1 MDEKCIQKQI
11 IKLCNN
17 YSKQTGS
24 EFKNY
29 YDPDFLKWLEKINPT
44 EPDKNKRIY
53 TYIETNKFAQA
64 IMDAYMSA
72 MNQVSKKLNDQFER
86 KYSKDEVIEIVF
98 EAFNEAKVI
107 GERQV
112 KDIDR

>member
-1 MDEKCIQKQI
+1 
-11 IKLCNN
+11 
-17 YSKQTGS
+17 
-24 EFKNY
+24 
-29 YDPDFLKWLEKINPT
+29 
-44 EPDKNKRIY
+44 
-53 TYIETNKFAQA
+53 
-64 IMDAYMSA
+64 MDAYMSA

-112 KDIDR
+112 KNIDR

>member
-11 IKLCNN
+11 TRLCHN
-17 YSKQTGS
+17 YSKQPGS
-24 EFKNY
+24 EFRNY

-44 EPDKNKRIY
+44 EPDKNKRVY

-72 MNQVSKKLNDQFER
+72 MNEVSKKLNDNCER
-86 KYSKDEVIEIVF
+86 KYSKEEVIEIVF
-98 EAFNEAKVI
+98 EAVNKAKET
-107 GERQV
+107 GESQIKNV
-112 KDIDR
+112 DR

>member
-1 MDEKCIQKQI
+1 MDEKCIKKQI
-11 IKLCNN
+11 IKLCDN

-29 YDPDFLKWLEKINPT
+29 YDADFLKWLEKINPT

-72 MNQVSKKLNDQFER
+72 MNQVSKKLNDQIER

-112 KDIDR
+112 KNIDR